1 MKVGPDVDGQLSI
14 NEIMSLNALTTKD
27 ENGEI
32 KLAGEAIIAL

>member
-1 MKVGPDVDGQLSI
+1 VAELIDHKGERRAKL
-14 NEIMSLNALTTKD
+14 ALTTKD